1 MREPAPKTIYLK
13 DYTPP
18 PFLISSIDLDVDI
31 RDDHALVRATLE
43 IARNPKAADAGAPLV
58 LDGEEIEL
66 VSVALDGRALAPG
79 EYQLGEESL
88 AIATVPRRFT
98 LETVSRIR
106 PQQKRRWRAC
116 TPRAPAFSRSA
127 RRRVFAA
134 SPGSS
139 TGPT

>member
-43 IARNPKAADAGAPLV
+43 IARNSKAADAGAPLV
-58 LDGEEIEL
+58 LDGEEIE
-66 VSVALDGRALAPG
+66 VVVVALDGRALAPG

-88 AIATVPRRFT
+88 AIATVPQRFT

-106 PQQKRRWRAC
+106 PQQNMALEGMYASS
-116 TPRAPAFSRSA
+116 TGFSHAA
-127 RRRVFAA
+127 RRRA
-134 SPGSS
+134 SAGSPPS
-139 TGPT
+139 WTVPT